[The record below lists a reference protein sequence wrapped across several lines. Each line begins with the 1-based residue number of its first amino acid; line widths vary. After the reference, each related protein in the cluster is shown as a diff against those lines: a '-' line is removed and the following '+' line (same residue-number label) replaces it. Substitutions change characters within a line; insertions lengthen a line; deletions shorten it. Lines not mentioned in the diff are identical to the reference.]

1 VSRTDVDVVVL
12 GLGVGGEEVG
22 GKLAAAGLS
31 VAGIERRLVGGECPY
46 WGCIPSKMMIRA
58 SNALAEARRVNELA
72 GHTTVT
78 PDWAPVA
85 KRIRD
90 EATDNWDDVVA
101 VKRFTDKG
109 GHFVRGSGRLTS
121 GNTVDVGGET
131 YRASRG
137 IVLNLGTSASIP
149 PIDGLAGTPFWT
161 NKEMIEVT
169 ELPRSLVVLGGG
181 AIGLELAQVFAR
193 FGVDVTIVEA
203 LDRLLALEEPE
214 SSEAASEALQRGGV
228 TIKVGAKAE
237 RVSHDGSGF
246 TVHLA
251 GGHSLSGEKLLV
263 ATGRRGNT
271 ADVGLENA
279 GLDPKAR
286 AIEVDERLRAN
297 SRAGSKIWA
306 VGDITGKGA
315 FTHVA
320 MYQAGIVIR
329 DILGQDGPP
338 ADYKAL
344 PRVTFTDPEIGAVG
358 MTESQA
364 RAKGLRVRTS
374 VSPIPESTRGWI
386 HKAGNEGF
394 IKLVCDADRDVLVG
408 ATSAGPTGGE
418 VLSGLAIAV
427 HAEVSIATLRSM
439 IYAYPTFHRAIE
451 DAISRLA

>member
-1 VSRTDVDVVVL
+1 VSNTDVDVVVL

-31 VAGIERRLVGGECPY
+31 VVGIERRLVGGECPY

-72 GHTTVT
+72 GHTVVT

-90 EATDNWDDVVA
+90 EATDNWDDAVA

-109 GHFVRGSGRLTS
+109 GQFVRGSGHLTS
-121 GNTVDVGGET
+121 GNTVEVGDET

-214 SSEAASEALQRGGV
+214 SSQAAAEALQRDGV

-251 GGHSLSGEKLLV
+251 GGHRVSGEKLLV
-263 ATGRRGNT
+263 ATGRRVNT
-271 ADVGLENA
+271 AGVGLENA

-286 AIEVDERLRAN
+286 AIEVDERLRAD
-297 SRAGSKIWA
+297 SGVGDKIWA
-306 VGDITGKGA
+306 VGDVTGKGA

-364 RAKGLRVRTS
+364 REKGLRIRTA
-374 VSPIPESTRGWI
+374 VSPIPESARGWI
-386 HKAGNEGF
+386 HKIGNEGF

-408 ATSAGPTGGE
+408 ATSTGPTGGE
-418 VLSGLAIAV
+418 VLSGLAVAV

-451 DAISRLA
+451 NALSRLA